1 MIESVEHQ
9 LFSCTNATRI
19 WDLYNRLTGVRISS
33 LFEAISCGSDVGH
46 ELVKF
51 VLTKSLLQ
59 INRSKDKT
67 DREIISD
74 CIYFLGL
81 EVEISGKKADQLK
94 SMMDKLKKF
103 RKC

>member
-1 MIESVEHQ
+1 M
-9 LFSCTNATRI
+9 
-19 WDLYNRLTGVRISS
+19 
-33 LFEAISCGSDVGH
+33 GH

-51 VLTKSLLQ
+51 VLIKSLLQ

-81 EVEISGKKADQLK
+81 EVKISGKKADQLK
-94 SMMDKLKKF
+94 SMMDKLKAA
-103 RKC
+103 R

>member
-1 MIESVEHQ
+1 M
-9 LFSCTNATRI
+9 
-19 WDLYNRLTGVRISS
+19 
-33 LFEAISCGSDVGH
+33 GH

-51 VLTKSLLQ
+51 VLIKSLLQ

-94 SMMDKLKKF
+94 SMMDKLKAA
-103 RKC
+103 R